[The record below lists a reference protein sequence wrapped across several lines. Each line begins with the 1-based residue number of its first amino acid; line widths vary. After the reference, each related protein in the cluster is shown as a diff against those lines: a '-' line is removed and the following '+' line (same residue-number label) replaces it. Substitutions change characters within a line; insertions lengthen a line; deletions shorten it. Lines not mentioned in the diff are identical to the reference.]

1 MGERVTEGSRHARQA
16 AGRRYVLLV
25 ASALSVIAL
34 TCVVGLMPIPYVSL
48 RPGPAIDTL
57 GEYSG
62 EPMITFGK
70 QAKTYPAT
78 GRLDFTSVLVTRADQ
93 HLTLLD
99 AIAAYV
105 TPHTAIVPRRLIY
118 EDEES
123 FEESDK
129 KLQAQLTSAKDVSQY
144 AGLRAAGYDVDLE
157 TTIASVAKGSP
168 AAGVLRKDDVIVA
181 VDGKK
186 PRSVEAVVKAVSS
199 RPPGNS
205 VRLTVERAK
214 KTLDFTVDTVPN
226 PDDPTKARVGVALR
240 PQLDYPF
247 AITNHIAKIGGP
259 SAGAMFA
266 LAIYDRLTPGSL
278 TGGQHVAGTGTIQVD
293 GRIGPIGSI
302 RQKMAGAS
310 EAGASVFLVPSV
322 NCPEAVLDADPRGRV
337 HGMRVVRVRTL
348 DDAIAALRTLAK
360 DRRASV
366 PGCGPRHES

>member
-1 MGERVTEGSRHARQA
+1 MTEASRHAGQA

-25 ASALSVIAL
+25 TSALSVIAL
-34 TCVVGLMPIPYVSL
+34 SCVVGLMPIPYVSL
-48 RPGPAIDTL
+48 RPGPAINTL

-70 QAKTYPAT
+70 QAKTYPAS
-78 GRLDFTSVLVTRADQ
+78 GQLDFTSVLVTRPDQ
-93 HLTLLD
+93 HLTLFD
-99 AIAAYV
+99 AIAIYF
-105 TPHTAIVPRRLIY
+105 TPHTAVVPRRLLY
-118 EDEES
+118 DAKES

-144 AGLRAAGYDVDLE
+144 VGLRAAGYDINLV
-157 TTIASVAKGSP
+157 TTIASVTKESP

-186 PRSVEAVVKAVSS
+186 AKNFDAVAKAVAS
-199 RPPGNS
+199 RQPGNS
-205 VRLTVERAK
+205 VMLTVQRAK
-214 KTLDFTVDTVPN
+214 KTLELTVGTVPN
-226 PDDPTKARVGVALR
+226 PDDPTKARVGVGLR

-247 AITNHIAKIGGP
+247 SITNHIAKIGGP

-293 GRIGPIGSI
+293 GSVGPIGSV

-322 NCPEAVLDADPRGRV
+322 NCREAVLDADRRGRV

-348 DDAIAALRTLAK
+348 DDAIAALRALAK
-360 DRRASV
+360 DRDASV
-366 PGCGPRHES
+366 PGCGTRH